1 MIAPDR
7 IERSLHAFLTEHI
20 QKRIEIH
27 VVKVVERTGNI
38 AQRNQQIRILEHAVS
53 DKIADDTRPFLRSEL
68 GIADRRQHMLFSNGR
83 QRLEGTGRRIRLLQF
98 TGGQNFIMINRVRFQ
113 ILQFKTMLL
122 FQRDRAIGQTFEKFL
137 FRFLPFLPVTEP
149 DRQRHAIFQRHHRRV
164 AANFKHVRSAC
175 HKIRKIG
182 DRNVPAGDTGTGVHH
197 KEIFPFLQRHFV
209 LANIKSVFVNFP
221 AAFRFGCGDLFP
233 VQKQREP
240 VIHAQAKH
248 DLLILFRR
256 DLKRDQRRILD
267 RSISG
272 VQDFQIVNKS
282 AGHEKC
288 FCFSGQLLFQRG
300 CFGILR
306 FQVLIEN
313 HSKRS
318 PLQFGGGKGE
328 GHQEK

>member
-1 MIAPDR
+1 MIAADR

-27 VVKVVERTGNI
+27 VVKVVKRTGNI
-38 AQRNQQIRILEHAVS
+38 AQRNQQIRIFEHAVF
-53 DKIADDTRPFLRSEL
+53 DKIADDTHPFLRSEL
-68 GIADRRQHMLFSNGR
+68 GIADRGQHMLFSNGG
-83 QRLEGTGRRIRLLQF
+83 QRLEGTGGRIRLLQF

-149 DRQRHAIFQRHHRRV
+149 DRQRHTIFQRHRRRV

-182 DRNVPAGDTGTGVHH
+182 DRNVPAGDTGAGMHH

-209 LANIKSVFVNFP
+209 LADIKSVFVNFP

-233 VQKQREP
+233 VQEQREP
-240 VIHAQAKH
+240 VIDTNSKH
-248 DLLILFRR
+248 DLFILFRR
-256 DLKRDQRRILD
+256 DLKGNQRRILD
-267 RSISG
+267 RSIGG
-272 VQDFQIVNKS
+272 VQGLQVINES

-306 FQVLIEN
+306 FQILIEN
-313 HSKRS
+313 HRKGS

-328 GHQEK
+328 GH